1 MRKEP
6 PKFAPGGRSTQAVGR
21 YLSTLGRMHI
31 GTLFKVLL
39 HNYLVLPDGLDL
51 SSSYLSLCLYT
62 YAPPKKPASCSERT

>member
-21 YLSTLGRMHI
+21 YLSTLERMHI

-39 HNYLVLPDGLDL
+39 HNYLVLPDGLVFKL
-51 SSSYLSLCLYT
+51 FVSLSLHL
-62 YAPPKKPASCSERT
+62 RTS

>member
-39 HNYLVLPDGLDL
+39 HNYLVLPDGLVFKL
-51 SSSYLSLCLYT
+51 FVSLSLHL
-62 YAPPKKPASCSERT
+62 RTS